1 MIFDNVNR
9 LKLKCKE
16 FNGFCFSMDVD
27 WASDFVI
34 EFAIKYFD
42 EKNIPVMFFLTH
54 KNKYIGNLI
63 KNGTIQYGIHPNFIQ
78 PSSQGETREDI
89 IKYCLDAFPK
99 TRAFRSHRWY
109 ADNDIYTQLYDSGIK
124 YESNLCTML
133 NVMMPYIHRSGMVSF
148 PVFLEDGAYLY
159 HNLDLRFNNV
169 KNIFAEDG
177 LKVINIH
184 PMHLI
189 LNTPYFKYMRDI
201 KDSVSR
207 EKWNNMSSED
217 VDIYRNNSSVG
228 IADFIGE
235 IINYIEKNQIETY
248 SMEDMYDYIAKGAVE
263 G

>member
-1 MIFDNVNR
+1 M
-9 LKLKCKE
+9 
-16 FNGFCFSMDVD
+16 
-27 WASDFVI
+27 
-34 EFAIKYFD
+34 
-42 EKNIPVMFFLTH
+42 
-54 KNKYIGNLI
+54 
-63 KNGTIQYGIHPNFIQ
+63 
-78 PSSQGETREDI
+78 
-89 IKYCLDAFPK
+89 
-99 TRAFRSHRWY
+99 
-109 ADNDIYTQLYDSGIK
+109 
-124 YESNLCTML
+124 
-133 NVMMPYIHRSGMVSF
+133 
-148 PVFLEDGAYLY
+148 
-159 HNLDLRFNNV
+159 
-169 KNIFAEDG
+169 
-177 LKVINIH
+177 INIH